1 MNILIDILKVV
12 ILGIVEGVTEF
23 LPVSSTGH
31 LIIVDEFVKLEP
43 ASFANTFMVIIQ
55 LGAILAVIVMNF
67 NKLFPFSKRN
77 LTEKDK
83 EFYKNSNLQ
92 TKAYMLVKKGDR
104 DILSLWSKILVAIIP
119 AAILGLL
126 FDDIIDKYLFHPV
139 PVAIAL
145 IFYGLVIIVIEN
157 RKKDEDSKIHSF
169 EDLSYMTAFKIGVF
183 QCLALVPGTSRSA
196 STIIGGLLLGA
207 DRLIATE
214 FSFYLAI
221 PTMIGATLLKV
232 IKNVGAYTSYQWF
245 LILLGSV
252 VSYFVAYLAIN
263 KFVSY
268 IKKHD
273 FKVFG
278 YYRIILGILVIV
290 VLELLK

>member
-12 ILGIVEGVTEF
+12 ILGIVEGITEF

-43 ASFANTFMVIIQ
+43 AGFANAFKVIIQ
-55 LGAILAVIVMNF
+55 LGAILSVIVMNF
-67 NKLFPFSKRN
+67 DKIYPFSKKN
-77 LTEKDK
+77 IIGKDK
-83 EFYKNSNLQ
+83 EFYQDSNLQ
-92 TKAYMLVKKGDR
+92 TKGYMLIKNGNR
-104 DILSLWSKILVAIIP
+104 EILNLWSKILVAIIP

-126 FDDIIDKYLFHPV
+126 FDDIIDEYLFHPI

-145 IFYGLVIIVIEN
+145 IFYGVVIILIEN
-157 RKKDEDSKIHSF
+157 RKKDEDARIHSF
-169 EDLSYMTAFKIGVF
+169 EDLSYKTAFKIGVF

-196 STIIGGLLLGA
+196 STIIGGLILGT

-232 IKNVGAYTSYQWF
+232 FKNLGAYTSYQWF

>member
-12 ILGIVEGVTEF
+12 ILGIVEGITEF

-67 NKLFPFSKRN
+67 NKLFPFSKKN
-77 LTEKDK
+77 LTEKQT
-83 EFYKNSNLQ
+83 EFYNNSNLQ
-92 TKAYMLVKKGDR
+92 TKAYMLIKEGNK
-104 DILSLWSKILVAIIP
+104 DILRLWSKILVAIIP
-119 AAILGLL
+119 AAILGVL

-145 IFYGLVIIVIEN
+145 IFYGLVIILIEN

-169 EDLSYMTAFKIGVF
+169 EDLSYMTAFKIGIF

-196 STIIGGLLLGA
+196 STIIGGLLLGT

-252 VSYFVAYLAIN
+252 ISYFVAYLAIN
-263 KFVSY
+263 KFVAY

-278 YYRIILGILVIV
+278 YYRIVLGILVIV
-290 VLELLK
+290 ILELLK

>member
-67 NKLFPFSKRN
+67 NKLFPFSKKN
-77 LTEKDK
+77 LTEKQT
-83 EFYKNSNLQ
+83 EFYNNSNLQ
-92 TKAYMLVKKGDR
+92 TKAYMLIKEGNK
-104 DILSLWSKILVAIIP
+104 DILRLWSKILVAIIP
-119 AAILGLL
+119 AAILGVL

-145 IFYGLVIIVIEN
+145 IFYGLVIILIEN

-169 EDLSYMTAFKIGVF
+169 EDLSYMTAFKIGIF

-196 STIIGGLLLGA
+196 STIIGGLLLGT

-252 VSYFVAYLAIN
+252 ISYFVAYLAIN
-263 KFVSY
+263 KFVAY

-278 YYRIILGILVIV
+278 YYRIVLGILVIV
-290 VLELLK
+290 ILELLK

>member
-67 NKLFPFSKRN
+67 NKLFPFSKKN
-77 LTEKDK
+77 LTEKQT
-83 EFYKNSNLQ
+83 EFYNNSNLQ
-92 TKAYMLVKKGDR
+92 TKAYMLIKEGNK
-104 DILSLWSKILVAIIP
+104 DILRLWSKILVAIIP

-145 IFYGLVIIVIEN
+145 IFYGLVIILIEN

-169 EDLSYMTAFKIGVF
+169 EDLSYMTAFKIGIF

-196 STIIGGLLLGA
+196 STIIGGLLLGT

-252 VSYFVAYLAIN
+252 ISYFVAYLAIN
-263 KFVSY
+263 KFVAY

-278 YYRIILGILVIV
+278 YYRIVLGILVIV
-290 VLELLK
+290 ILELLK

>member
-12 ILGIVEGVTEF
+12 ILGIVEGITEF

-67 NKLFPFSKRN
+67 NKLFPFSKKN
-77 LTEKDK
+77 LTEKQT
-83 EFYKNSNLQ
+83 EFYNNSNLQ
-92 TKAYMLVKKGDR
+92 TKAYMLIKEGNK
-104 DILSLWSKILVAIIP
+104 DILRLWSKILVAIIP
-119 AAILGLL
+119 AAILGVL

-145 IFYGLVIIVIEN
+145 IFYGLVIILIEN

-169 EDLSYMTAFKIGVF
+169 EDLSYMTAFKIGIF

-196 STIIGGLLLGA
+196 STIIGGLLLGT

-252 VSYFVAYLAIN
+252 ISYFVAYLAIN
-263 KFVSY
+263 KFVAY
-268 IKKHD
+268 IKEHD

-278 YYRIILGILVIV
+278 YYRIVLGILVIV
-290 VLELLK
+290 ILELLK